1 MFQVL
6 IFIGLLGEC
15 GEKSCA
21 QAFASRPSL
30 KGAPQSDNHYPRRR
44 GSAKRACMEV
54 LSIIAPP
61 DVAPAAA
68 GAVVFFSF
76 FTSALT
82 AALGLGGGL
91 ALLAAMSVL
100 FPPAAVV
107 PVHGVAQLGSNLS
120 RLSFLRAHARWG
132 IVLWFLGGAAVGSI
146 LGARIVVALPESVLR
161 LGVSVFILFSIW
173 GPKPKSFAPGGKAFF
188 AGGAVSSFLTMFFGA
203 TGPIVATLLSS
214 ARLERMQL
222 VATHAACLVAQHG
235 LKSLAFGALGFAYRD
250 WALLIA
256 AIVASGFLGAWAGT
270 RLLRRLPERRFQS
283 GFKIILT
290 LIALYLAAVALL
302 PGGQS

>member
-1 MFQVL
+1 
-6 IFIGLLGEC
+6 
-15 GEKSCA
+15 
-21 QAFASRPSL
+21 
-30 KGAPQSDNHYPRRR
+30 
-44 GSAKRACMEV
+44 MEV

-68 GAVVFFSF
+68 GAIGFFSF
-76 FTSALT
+76 FTSGLT

-91 ALLAAMSVL
+91 ALLAAMGVL

-107 PVHGVAQLGSNLS
+107 PVHGVAQLGANLS
-120 RLSFLRAHARWG
+120 RLSFLYIHTRWS
-132 IVLWFLGGAAVGSI
+132 IVLWFIGGAIIGST
-146 LGARIVVALPESVLR
+146 LGARIVIALPETVLR

-214 ARLERMQL
+214 ARLERMAL

-235 LKSLAFGALGFAYRD
+235 LKSLAFGALGFAYGD

-256 AIVASGFLGAWAGT
+256 AILASGFLGAWAGT

-283 GFKIILT
+283 GFRIILT

-302 PGGQS
+302 PDGRA